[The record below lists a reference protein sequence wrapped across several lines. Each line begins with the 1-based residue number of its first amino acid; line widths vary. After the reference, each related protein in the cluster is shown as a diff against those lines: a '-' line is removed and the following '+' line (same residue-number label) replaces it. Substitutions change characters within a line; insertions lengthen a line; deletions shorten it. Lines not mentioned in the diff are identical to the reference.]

1 MKQKNNFM
9 MKRFEKFNKNSSH
22 LETVIM
28 KAASKIKKA
37 RWYFKWNFILLLIN
51 DPQLARFYLLPKT
64 HKRLHDIPGRAS
76 ISICGYY
83 TKNISAFLDF
93 HIQPLTKTVKFFIKD
108 INNFFRKLKILGQL
122 SENAILCTI
131 DAVYL

>member
-1 MKQKNNFM
+1 MKQKNKFM

-37 RWYFKWNFILLLIN
+37 RWYFKWNFILLSCKWSPTCPFLLTSENIR
-51 DPQLARFYLLPKT
+51 DYMISLAGLLFPFVGTTLKT
-64 HKRLHDIPGRAS
+64 
-76 ISICGYY
+76 
-83 TKNISAFLDF
+83 SAFLDF

-108 INNFFRKLKILGQL
+108 TNNFFRKLKILGQL